1 MKNKSIALSIIAIFA
16 LTLMSC
22 NKDSFLEDVSSNN
35 ESLLMKQEA
44 VTILN
49 QTTNSVTMFAGQT
62 INAGQVSFTDVDTN
76 NDNVKDALVISF
88 NLINGWEF
96 VDVAVWVGKN
106 LADMPAN
113 KAGNPVIG
121 QFPYKGSNL
130 LGLTTYSI
138 TIPFTAIGYVPGP
151 EPVNYLV
158 AAHASVRKLNG
169 TVYQNETAWGFGPKI
184 VQKGSW
190 ATYFGITL
198 SQEIVVGEP
207 PIEKTETAFAYSP
220 TLSTTFEDF
229 LNENARWGWS
239 VGPLSSGNYNFNI
252 YAGAGQ
258 NDISKG
264 TLVGVLNVV
273 YNGSS
278 AVVTYNLN
286 FPYTLK
292 EAHLYVGSDL
302 LPKKNGNY
310 TTAPG
315 QYPMVSEGLSGSSY
329 TFNVTGLSGNVYV
342 VAHATVAGF

>member
-1 MKNKSIALSIIAIFA
+1 MKNRRIALSIIAIFA

-22 NKDSFLEDVSSNN
+22 NKDAFLEDVSSNN

-76 NDNVKDALVISF
+76 NDNIKDALVISF

-106 LADMPAN
+106 LAEMPAN

-198 SQEIVVGEP
+198 SQDIVVGEP

-220 TLSTTFEDF
+220 TLSTTFDDF

-239 VGPLSSGNYNFNI
+239 IGPLSSGNYNFNI

-258 NDISKG
+258 NDISM
-264 TLVGVLNVV
+264 L
-273 YNGSS
+273 
-278 AVVTYNLN
+278 
-286 FPYTLK
+286 FI
-292 EAHLYVGSDL
+292 
-302 LPKKNGNY
+302 
-310 TTAPG
+310 TAA
-315 QYPMVSEGLSGSSY
+315 QQ
-329 TFNVTGLSGNVYV
+329 
-342 VAHATVAGF
+342 

>member
-1 MKNKSIALSIIAIFA
+1 MKNRNIALALIAI
-16 LTLMSC
+16 LSISLVSC
-22 NKDSFLEDVSSNN
+22 NKETLLDNVKSGN
-35 ESLLMKQEA
+35 ESLFTAQEA
-44 VTILN
+44 VTITN

-62 INAGQVSFTDVDTN
+62 INAGSVSFTDVDTN
-76 NDNVKDALVISF
+76 NDNVKDALVLTF

-96 VDVAVWVGKN
+96 VDVAVWIGKN

-130 LGLTTYSI
+130 LGLTSYTM
-138 TIPFTAIGYVPGP
+138 TIPFTAINYVPGP
-151 EPVNYLV
+151 DPVNYLV

-169 TVYQNETAWGFGPKI
+169 TVYQNETAWGSGPRI

-198 SQEIVVGEP
+198 TEDVIVGEDP
-207 PIEKTETAFAYSP
+207 VENTETAFAYSSAY
-220 TLSTTFEDF
+220 STTFEDI
-229 LNENARWGWS
+229 LNENTRWGWS
-239 VGPLSSGNYNFNI
+239 NGPLAAGTYSFTL

-264 TLVGVLNVV
+264 TAVGVVTVV

-286 FPYTLK
+286 SPYTLK
-292 EAHLYVGSDL
+292 EAHLYVGSDV
-302 LPKKNGNY
+302 LPKKGPNY

-315 QYPMVSEGLSGSSY
+315 QYPKVADNISGTSY
-329 TFNVTGLSGNVYV
+329 VFNVTGLSGNVYV